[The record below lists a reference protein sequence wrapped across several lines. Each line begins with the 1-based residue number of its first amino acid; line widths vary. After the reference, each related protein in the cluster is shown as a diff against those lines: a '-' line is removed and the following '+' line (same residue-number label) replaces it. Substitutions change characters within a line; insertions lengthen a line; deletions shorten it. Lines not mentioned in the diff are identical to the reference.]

1 MLVVAMIVV
10 IIFIAFNVVRV
21 WHAFDSV
28 TTLTEAFPYIRNVIT
43 VFVAGVVIYIILLI
57 IFYRMVLN
65 NISYRKET
73 DSQLRAAKTAVED
86 ANHSKTQFLSTMS
99 NELRTPVNHVLNS
112 AALLQQTELDDQQ
125 KKMVS
130 NVHRGAVS
138 LLSVINDS
146 LDFFKIEA
154 GKLALE
160 NNPLVLKDCI
170 EEVRRILIADT
181 QHITIDYRIA
191 SQVPDLI
198 ISDNTRLRQVMMNLL
213 GNAVQF
219 TDTGKLQL
227 DVDLVSEQPDNVQLQ
242 FKIADTGDRDN
253 SDYTPVSF
261 EESMY
266 TTHYTGLG
274 LSIAA
279 RLVALMGGA
288 VKIESTSG
296 GSVFT
301 FTIRAGKVKES
312 QTRSTMSENNG
323 DKIDKEL
330 SKKIPLRILSADD
343 NEVSQLVL
351 SSVLMKMGYKC
362 DVARNGTE
370 AVAKAV
376 EDKYDLIF
384 MDMFMPEMDG
394 LEATKRIR
402 EFYLQSPRPIIVA
415 LTANA
420 LENADNYKQAGIN
433 SFIVKPI
440 KPKDIEQVIIEYCGN
455 LPQLVD

>member
-1 MLVVAMIVV
+1 MLVVAMIIV
-10 IIFIAFNVVRV
+10 IIFIAFNIIRV

-28 TTLTEAFPYIRNVIT
+28 TTLNDAFPYIRNVIT
-43 VFVAGVVIYIILLI
+43 VFVAAVLIFIILLL
-57 IFYRMVLN
+57 IFYRMVLT
-65 NISYRKET
+65 NINYRSES
-73 DSQLRAAKTAVED
+73 DSQLRAAKIAAED

-99 NELRTPVNHVLNS
+99 NELRTPLNHVLNS
-112 AALLQQTELDDQQ
+112 TSLLQQTQLDEQQ
-125 KKMVS
+125 KKIVS
-130 NVHRGAVS
+130 TVHRGAVS

-146 LDFFKIEA
+146 LDFFKIES
-154 GKLALE
+154 GKLSLE
-160 NNPLVLKDCI
+160 NNPLILRDCI
-170 EEVRRILIADT
+170 EEVRTLLLADS
-181 QHITIDYRIA
+181 QQITINYYIA
-191 SQVPDLI
+191 PQIPDLI
-198 ISDNTRLRQVMMNLL
+198 VSDIIRLRQVMMNLL

-227 DVDLVSEQPDNVQLQ
+227 EVELLNEQPDSVQLQ
-242 FKIADTGDRDN
+242 FKIADIGDRNN
-253 SDYTPVSF
+253 SDFTPASLD
-261 EESMY
+261 EAMY

-301 FTIRAGKVKES
+301 FTIRAGKVIES
-312 QTRSTMSENNG
+312 QPRIAIETSSE
-323 DKIDKEL
+323 KIDKEL

-343 NEVSQLVL
+343 NEMSQLVL

-362 DVARNGTE
+362 EVAKNGTE

-376 EDKYDLIF
+376 EEKYDLIF

-415 LTANA
+415 ITANA
-420 LENADNYKQAGIN
+420 LDDASKFKQAGVN

-455 LPQLVD
+455 LPHLVD

>member
-1 MLVVAMIVV
+1 MLVMAMILV
-10 IIFIAFNVVRV
+10 IIFIAFNIIRV
-21 WHAFDSV
+21 WHSFGSV
-28 TTLTEAFPYIRNVIT
+28 TTLSEAFPYIRNVIT
-43 VFVAGVVIYIILLI
+43 VFVVSVLIFIALLLI
-57 IFYRMVLN
+57 FYQMVKN
-65 NISYRKET
+65 NISYRSDS
-73 DSQLRAAKTAVED
+73 DSQLRAAKIAAED

-99 NELRTPVNHVLNS
+99 NELRTPLNTVLNS
-112 AALLQQTELDDQQ
+112 ISRLQQTKLDDQQ

-130 NVHRGAVS
+130 IVHRGAVS

-146 LDFFKIEA
+146 LDFFKIES
-154 GKLALE
+154 GKLTLE

-170 EEVRRILIADT
+170 EEVRNLLLADS
-181 QHITIDYRIA
+181 QHITINYQIA
-191 SQVPDLI
+191 PQVPSLI
-198 ISDNTRLRQVMMNLL
+198 VSDIARLRQVLMNLL

-219 TDTGKLQL
+219 TDTGVLQL
-227 DVDLVSEQPDNVQLQ
+227 DVEVLSEQPDSLQLQ
-242 FKIADTGDRDN
+242 FRIADAGDKET
-253 SDYTPVSF
+253 SDFTPASLDEV
-261 EESMY
+261 MY

-301 FTIRAGKVKES
+301 FTIRAGKVIMDTH
-312 QTRSTMSENNG
+312 TRAIADSNG

-330 SKKIPLRILSADD
+330 SKRIPLRILYADD
-343 NEVSQLVL
+343 NEMSQLVL
-351 SSVLMKMGYKC
+351 SSILIKMGYKC
-362 DVARNGTE
+362 EAAKNGTE
-370 AVAKAV
+370 AVTKAV
-376 EDKYDLIF
+376 EEKYDLIF

-394 LEATKRIR
+394 IEATKRIR
-402 EFYLQSPRPIIVA
+402 EFHLQSTRPIIVA

-420 LENADNYKQAGIN
+420 LDNETKFKQAGIN

>member
-1 MLVVAMIVV
+1 MITV
-10 IIFIAFNVVRV
+10 IVFIAFNVIAVV
-21 WHAFDSV
+21 HAFGSAK
-28 TTLTEAFPYIRNVIT
+28 TLSDAFPYIRNVIT
-43 VFVAGVVIYIILLI
+43 VFVVGVLVFIVLLL
-57 IFYRMVLN
+57 IFYRMVLT
-65 NISYRKET
+65 NISYRSES
-73 DSQLRAAKTAVED
+73 DIQLRAAKIAAED

-99 NELRTPVNHVLNS
+99 NELRTPLNHVLSS
-112 AALLQQTELDDQQ
+112 ASLLQQTLLDDQQ

-130 NVHRGAVS
+130 IVHRGAVS

-146 LDFFKIEA
+146 LDFFKIES
-154 GKLALE
+154 GKLKLE
-160 NNPLVLKDCI
+160 NNPLSVADCI
-170 EEVRRILIADT
+170 EEVRTLLLADS
-181 QHITIDYRIA
+181 QHIIINYHIA
-191 SQVPDLI
+191 PQVPNLI
-198 ISDNTRLRQVMMNLL
+198 VSDIARLRQVLLNLL

-219 TDTGKLQL
+219 TDTGVLQL
-227 DVDLVSEQPDNVQLQ
+227 DVEVLNEQNDNLQLQ
-242 FKIADTGDRDN
+242 FKIADAGDKAT
-253 SDYTPVSF
+253 SDYVSPSMD
-261 EESMY
+261 EAMY

-301 FTIRAGKVKES
+301 FTIRAGKVLDT
-312 QTRSTMSENNG
+312 QARTMSETNS

-343 NEVSQLVL
+343 NEMSQLIL
-351 SSVLMKMGYKC
+351 SSVLMKMGYQC
-362 DVARNGTE
+362 EVARNGTE

-376 EDKYDLIF
+376 EEEYDLIF

-394 LEATKRIR
+394 IEATKRIR
-402 EFYLQSPRPIIVA
+402 EFHLQKARPVIIA

-420 LENADNYKQAGIN
+420 LDDASKFKQAGIN

-440 KPKDIEQVIIEYCGN
+440 KPKDIEQAIIDYCSN
-455 LPQLVD
+455 IPQTANQ

>member
-1 MLVVAMIVV
+1 MLVAAMILV
-10 IIFIAFNVVRV
+10 IIFIASNIIRV
-21 WHAFDSV
+21 WHAFGSV
-28 TTLTEAFPYIRNVIT
+28 TTLSEAFPYIRNVIT
-43 VFVAGVVIYIILLI
+43 VFVAGIVIFIILLL
-57 IFYRMVLN
+57 IFYRMVLT
-65 NISYRKET
+65 NISYRSES
-73 DSQLRAAKTAVED
+73 DSQLRAAKIAAED

-99 NELRTPVNHVLNS
+99 NELRTPLNHVLNS
-112 AALLQQTELDDQQ
+112 VSSLQQTELDDQQ
-125 KKMVS
+125 KKMVGI
-130 NVHRGAVS
+130 VHRGALS

-146 LDFFKIEA
+146 LDFFKIES
-154 GKLALE
+154 GKLVLQ
-160 NNPLVLKDCI
+160 NNPLVLQDCI
-170 EEVRRILIADT
+170 EEVRNLLLADS
-181 QHITIDYRIA
+181 QHIAINYSIA
-191 SQVPDLI
+191 PQVPNLI
-198 ISDNTRLRQVMMNLL
+198 VSDITRLRQVMMNLL

-227 DVDLVSEQPDNVQLQ
+227 DVEMVNEQPDSVQLQ
-242 FKIADTGDRDN
+242 FKIADTGDRNN
-253 SDYTPVSF
+253 SDYTPASL
-261 EESMY
+261 EEAMY

-301 FTIRAGKVKES
+301 FTIRAGKVVAS
-312 QTRSTMSENNG
+312 QPRIASETSS

-330 SKKIPLRILSADD
+330 SKKIPLRILAADD
-343 NEVSQLVL
+343 NEMSQLVL

-362 DVARNGTE
+362 EVARNGTE

-376 EDKYDLIF
+376 EEQYDLIF

-394 LEATKRIR
+394 MEATKRIR

-415 LTANA
+415 ITANA
-420 LENADNYKQAGIN
+420 LEDASKYKQAGIN

-440 KPKDIEQVIIEYCGN
+440 KPKDIEQVIIEYCSN
-455 LPQLVD
+455 LPHLVD

>member
-1 MLVVAMIVV
+1 MLVIAMIIV
-10 IIFIAFNVVRV
+10 IIFIAFNIIRV
-21 WHAFDSV
+21 WNAFGSV
-28 TTLTEAFPYIRNVIT
+28 TTLNDAFPYIRNVIT
-43 VFVAGVVIYIILLI
+43 VFIAGVLIFIILLL
-57 IFYRMVLN
+57 IFYRMVLT
-65 NISYRKET
+65 NISYRSES
-73 DSQLRAAKTAVED
+73 DSQLRAAKNAAED

-99 NELRTPVNHVLNS
+99 NELRTPLNHVLSS
-112 AALLQQTELDDQQ
+112 ASLLQQTRLDEQQ

-130 NVHRGAVS
+130 VIHRGAVS

-146 LDFFKIEA
+146 LDFFKIES
-154 GKLALE
+154 GKLTLE

-170 EEVRRILIADT
+170 EEVRTLLLADSQQIAINY
-181 QHITIDYRIA
+181 QIA
-191 SQVPDLI
+191 PQVPALI
-198 ISDNTRLRQVMMNLL
+198 VSDITRLRQVLMNLL

-219 TDTGKLQL
+219 TDTGILQL
-227 DVDLVSEQPDNVQLQ
+227 DVELQSEQAGSLQLQ
-242 FKIADTGDRDN
+242 FKIADAGDKDN
-253 SDYTPVSF
+253 TTYTPPSLD
-261 EESMY
+261 EAMY

-301 FTIRAGKVKES
+301 FTIRAGKVVDT
-312 QTRSTMSENNG
+312 QARTATDTNG

-343 NEVSQLVL
+343 NEMSQLVL
-351 SSVLMKMGYKC
+351 SSILMKMGYQC
-362 DVARNGTE
+362 DVAKNGTE

-376 EDKYDLIF
+376 EEKYDLIF

-394 LEATKRIR
+394 IEATKRIR
-402 EFYLQSPRPIIVA
+402 EFHLQSARPVIIA

-420 LENADNYKQAGIN
+420 LDDASKFKQAGIN

-440 KPKDIEQVIIEYCGN
+440 KPKDIEQAIIEHCSN
-455 LPQLVD
+455 MPQLTE

>member
-1 MLVVAMIVV
+1 MLVVAMILV
-10 IIFIAFNVVRV
+10 IIFIASNVIRV
-21 WHAFDSV
+21 WHAFGSV
-28 TTLTEAFPYIRNVIT
+28 TTLSEAFPYIRNVIT
-43 VFVAGVVIYIILLI
+43 VFVAGVVIFIILLL
-57 IFYRMVLN
+57 IFYRMVLT
-65 NISYRKET
+65 NISYRSES
-73 DSQLRAAKTAVED
+73 DSQLRAAKIAAED

-99 NELRTPVNHVLNS
+99 NELRTPLSHVLNS
-112 AALLQQTELDDQQ
+112 VSSLQQTELDDQQ
-125 KKMVS
+125 KKMVGI
-130 NVHRGAVS
+130 VHRGALS

-146 LDFFKIEA
+146 LDFFKIES
-154 GKLALE
+154 GKLVLQ
-160 NNPLVLKDCI
+160 NNPLVLQDCI
-170 EEVRRILIADT
+170 EEVRNLLLADS
-181 QHITIDYRIA
+181 QHIAINYSIA
-191 SQVPDLI
+191 PQVPNLI
-198 ISDNTRLRQVMMNLL
+198 VSDITRLRQVMMNLL

-227 DVDLVSEQPDNVQLQ
+227 DVEMVNEQPDSVQLQ
-242 FKIADTGDRDN
+242 FKIADTGDRSN
-253 SDYTPVSF
+253 SDYTPASL
-261 EESMY
+261 EEAMY

-301 FTIRAGKVKES
+301 FTIRAGKVVTS
-312 QTRSTMSENNG
+312 QPRIASETSS

-330 SKKIPLRILSADD
+330 SKKIPLRILAADD
-343 NEVSQLVL
+343 NEMSQLVL

-362 DVARNGTE
+362 EVARNGTE

-376 EDKYDLIF
+376 EEQYDLIF

-394 LEATKRIR
+394 MEATKRIR

-415 LTANA
+415 ITANA
-420 LENADNYKQAGIN
+420 LEDASKYKQAGIN

-440 KPKDIEQVIIEYCGN
+440 KPKDIEQVIIEYCSN
-455 LPQLVD
+455 LPHLVD